1 MEANMPGDHRLK
13 YCALFYALG
22 LALHTA
28 DHLRRGLDAVT
39 TQVLWIGNVSTVIG
53 ITVAVLVIVGYR
65 NAPMLAAATGV
76 PVALGVA
83 AVHLLPKWSSALSDT
98 FIGAHNTGVTGLSWA
113 VVLVEIAGALA
124 MGIVGLTIVRTERQA
139 MVTA

>member
-1 MEANMPGDHRLK
+1 MTGDHPLLK

-39 TQVLWIGNVSTVIG
+39 TQVLWIGNISTVIG
-53 ITVAVLVIVGYR
+53 ITAAVLVIVGYR
-65 NAPMLAAATGV
+65 NAPMLAAVTGI
-76 PVALGVA
+76 PVAVGVG

-139 MVTA
+139 MLTA